1 MFARVLVVGINYA
14 PEQTGVAPYT
24 TQACEHLA
32 RLGADVRVLAGMP
45 HHGQHRVPT
54 GYRLRPH
61 VDERRRGGVRVRRL
75 RHHVP
80 DGESALRQGA
90 YEASFGA
97 QVRRQRFGAD
107 EVVERPAPR
116 VLHDAADLRQPWV
129 CGVPPD
135 ELVVCTRDEQAR
147 GLG

>member
-1 MFARVLVVGINYA
+1 MVAFD
-14 PEQTGVAPYT
+14 PEQAPGGVSDGDDDSRVGVGLQ
-24 TQACEHLA
+24 QAADHLHRA
-32 RLGADVRVLAGMP
+32 RE
-45 HHGQHRVPT
+45 RVP
-54 GYRLRPH
+54 GAVRL
-61 VDERRRGGVRVRRL
+61 DLGV
-75 RHHVP
+75 
-80 DGESALRQGA
+80 GEF
-90 YEASFGA
+90 E
-97 QVRRQRFGAD
+97 RRQRFGAD